1 MQLRSLRSNLRAIA
15 AAGVAGM
22 ALIAL
27 PAHAGLFDD
36 DQARQAVL
44 DLRTKTDSLSAQMAA
59 AQRTIL
65 DQSNRI
71 DQLQQQLDALRG
83 QNEDLTNQ
91 LTTLQRSQKDY
102 YADLDTRLKKLEPQQ
117 QTIDGVTGM
126 VQPGE
131 ADAFNAAL
139 QQFRNGDFKGAAAA
153 FRDFDDRYPQ
163 SPYLPTAEYWLGNA
177 YYALR
182 DYKNSTAALSAVV
195 QNYPNHPRAPDA
207 LLAIATNQL
216 EQSQKVAAR
225 KTLRDIVT
233 QYAGSPA
240 AQTAKDK
247 LVQLK

>member
-1 MQLRSLRSNLRAIA
+1 MQLQSLRSTLRAIA

-22 ALIAL
+22 ALIAI

-44 DLRTKTDSLSAQMAA
+44 DLRTKTDTLASQMAA

-102 YADLDTRLKKLEPQQ
+102 YADLDARLKKLEPQQ
-117 QTIDGVTGM
+117 QTIDGVSGM

-139 QQFRNGDFKGAAAA
+139 QQFRNGDFKGASAA
-153 FRDFDDRYPQ
+153 FRDFTDKYPQ

-182 DYKNSTAALSAVV
+182 DYKNSTTVLSAVV
-195 QNYPNHPRAPDA
+195 QNYPNHPRAPEA

-216 EQSQKVAAR
+216 EQSQKVAAK

-240 AQTAKDK
+240 AETAKDK
-247 LVQLK
+247 LAQLK